1 MILWLGLLLCL
12 TLWGASFRRD
22 GIAAYYISR
31 DGTNAVRGVFILL
44 ILSMHFTQYVSAS
57 ADPAVT
63 AFWAVRRFFD
73 QLAVCMFLFYSGYG
87 VALSFAEKGEGYRK
101 SFLQKR
107 MLPTLMA
114 YDVSVLLFILIECT
128 VGEGCSFGYCLRALL
143 AWESMGNDNW
153 YIFVILGL
161 YGISWLSACVQ
172 VRCFGKISAAW
183 MIGGVTLGTAA
194 FALFLS
200 AAGRREFWYNTI
212 VCFPF
217 GVLFCYVR
225 SRAERALEKPLP
237 YWVSLFAV
245 LGLFLLL
252 NGTLRQR
259 HVLLYMLTALS
270 FAALVLLVTMKLS
283 VRNRLLILAGEHLN
297 ALFLVHRIPMRL
309 LGEIR
314 AVRERVYLYFALSVA
329 CAIGCAWLFEK
340 LLALLR
346 RKKPARGQ

>member
-44 ILSMHFTQYVSAS
+44 ILGMHFTQYVSAS

-245 LGLFLLL
+245 LGLFLIIPWFYFTFYVAGLSGYSL
-252 NGTLRQR
+252 SRFKTRFREETGQTPA
-259 HVLLYMLTALS
+259 LYITALRVERAKLELERTDQS
-270 FAALVLLVTMKLS
+270 VTDIAFNLGWSSGNYFCTVFKKLTGVS
-283 VRNRLLILAGEHLN
+283 PLTYRRQNRMEDAD
-297 ALFLVHRIPMRL
+297 
-309 LGEIR
+309 
-314 AVRERVYLYFALSVA
+314 S
-329 CAIGCAWLFEK
+329 
-340 LLALLR
+340 
-346 RKKPARGQ
+346 